1 MEYVVTPDMCVEYV
15 MHISCPSCPRS
26 ESIIYDKLLT
36 LLQFGL
42 ETKKHHFLT

>member
-15 MHISCPSCPRS
+15 THISCPSCPS